1 MRRVTSGVFTTG
13 TSPSNPLR
21 DGLAAKGVSGVA
33 LSGVR
38 VVDLTRVLAGPY
50 CTMLLADM
58 GADVIKIETPG
69 KGDPVRA
76 QGTIRNGLSWYFA
89 AFNRNKRSVA
99 LDLRSD
105 EGRAL
110 LDELIRGAD
119 VLVENFRPGVLDV
132 MGLTAERL
140 EALNPGLIVA
150 SVNGFGSTGPYAQ
163 RPAVDF
169 VAQAMSGF
177 MSVNGNA
184 DQEPLRSALPLTDL
198 IAGTNAAF
206 AVASAL
212 VGRAGSGP
220 AAGKGQRIEAS
231 LVNSMFAMMAYMASE
246 FFATGKAP
254 PRSGNDHPLVAP
266 YGQFHAT
273 DGPVAIAP
281 SNDTLLS
288 RLFTAL
294 DLPWVMADPRFD
306 SNDKR
311 MARRHEIN
319 GIVADRIAT
328 ATRDHWIEV
337 LNAAGVPCGRVMDL
351 AEVVAD
357 PQIAAQEMVLDV
369 EHPGHGSVQ
378 MTGFPIKMSGTPCK
392 IVRPAPELGADT
404 DDILE
409 ELGVSADLRR
419 GYRERGVIG

>member
-1 MRRVTSGVFTTG
+1 M
-13 TSPSNPLR
+13 
-21 DGLAAKGVSGVA
+21 
-33 LSGVR
+33 
-38 VVDLTRVLAGPY
+38 VDLTRVLAGPY

-76 QGTIRNGLSWYFA
+76 QGTIRDGLSWYFA

-99 LDLRSD
+99 LDLRTD
-105 EGRAL
+105 EGRAI
-110 LDELIRGAD
+110 LDDLIRGAD

-132 MGLTAERL
+132 MGLGAERL
-140 EALNPGLIVA
+140 ESLNPRLVVA

-177 MSVNGNA
+177 MSVNGDA
-184 DQEPLRSALPLTDL
+184 DQEPMRSALPLTDL

-206 AVASAL
+206 AVVSAL
-212 VGRAGSGP
+212 VGRERTGT
-220 AAGKGQRIEAS
+220 GQRIEAS

-246 FFATGKAP
+246 YFAAGKAP

-266 YGQFHAT
+266 YGLFQAS

-281 SNDTLLS
+281 SNDTLLT
-288 RLFTAL
+288 RLFNAL
-294 DLPWVMADPRFD
+294 DLPWVMSDPKFD
-306 SNDKR
+306 TNDKR
-311 MARRHEIN
+311 VARRGEIN
-319 GIVADRIAT
+319 GIVSDRIAT
-328 ATRDHWIEV
+328 GTRDHWIEL
-337 LNAAGVPCGRVMDL
+337 LNGAGVPCGRVMDL
-351 AEVVAD
+351 AEVTAD

-378 MTGFPIKMSGTPCK
+378 MTGFPIKMSGTPCR

-404 DDILE
+404 DDVLSGI
-409 ELGVSADLRR
+409 GISADTLRA
-419 GYRERGVIG
+419 YRERGIIG

>member
-1 MRRVTSGVFTTG
+1 
-13 TSPSNPLR
+13 
-21 DGLAAKGVSGVA
+21 
-33 LSGVR
+33 
-38 VVDLTRVLAGPY
+38 
-50 CTMLLADM
+50 MLLADM
-58 GADVIKIETPG
+58 GADVIKIETVG

-110 LDELIRGAD
+110 LDDLIRNAD
-119 VLVENFRPGVLDV
+119 VLVENFRPGVLDA
-132 MGLTAERL
+132 MGLTDERL
-140 EALNPGLIVA
+140 EALNPRLIVA

-206 AVASAL
+206 GVASAL
-212 VGRAGSGP
+212 VGRERAGP
-220 AAGKGQRIEAS
+220 AAGPSAGPSEGKGQRIEAS

-266 YGQFHAT
+266 YGQFHAS

-281 SNDTLLS
+281 SNDALLS

-294 DLPWVMADPRFD
+294 DLPWVMTDPRFD

-311 MARRHEIN
+311 MSRRHEIN

-328 ATRDHWIEV
+328 ATRDHWIEL

-357 PQIAAQEMVLDV
+357 PQIADQEMVLDV

-378 MTGFPIKMSGTPCK
+378 MTGFPIKMSGTPCT

-404 DDILE
+404 DDVLNGI
-409 ELGVSADLRR
+409 GVSSDTLRA
-419 GYRERGVIG
+419 YRERGIIG